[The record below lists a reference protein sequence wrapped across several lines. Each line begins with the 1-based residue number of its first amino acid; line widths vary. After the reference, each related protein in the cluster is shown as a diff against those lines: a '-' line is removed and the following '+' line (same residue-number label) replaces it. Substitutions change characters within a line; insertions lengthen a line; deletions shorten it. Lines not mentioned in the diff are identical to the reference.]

1 MFSYIFTDF
10 YRVKI
15 EIKLSKISKNILRLK
30 LSSLS
35 CVQVVGERSICVEGI
50 PVRSAGANRSE
61 HAGMVAII
69 NVRIINAVNPRFPTR
84 CSSS

>member
-30 LSSLS
+30 
-35 CVQVVGERSICVEGI
+35 VK
-50 PVRSAGANRSE
+50 
-61 HAGMVAII
+61 
-69 NVRIINAVNPRFPTR
+69 
-84 CSSS
+84 

>member
-1 MFSYIFTDF
+1 MHNLDYLSLEYEKLSYMFSYIFTDF

-61 HAGMVAII
+61 HAGM
-69 NVRIINAVNPRFPTR
+69 
-84 CSSS
+84 SSDN

>member
-10 YRVKI
+10 YRLKI

-61 HAGMVAII
+61 HAGM
-69 NVRIINAVNPRFPTR
+69 
-84 CSSS
+84 SSDN

>member
-30 LSSLS
+30 VKSFKLCASGRRAFYLRRRYTGKE
-35 CVQVVGERSICVEGI
+35 CW
-50 PVRSAGANRSE
+50 SE
-61 HAGMVAII
+61 
-69 NVRIINAVNPRFPTR
+69 
-84 CSSS
+84 

>member
-1 MFSYIFTDF
+1 SKYRSCRLAHNLDYLSLEYEKLSYMFSYIFTDF

-35 CVQVVGERSICVEGI
+35 CVQVVGERSI
-50 PVRSAGANRSE
+50 
-61 HAGMVAII
+61 
-69 NVRIINAVNPRFPTR
+69 
-84 CSSS
+84 

>member
-10 YRVKI
+10 TKFYFYLYSI
-15 EIKLSKISKNILRLK
+15 KISKNILRLK

-61 HAGMVAII
+61 HAGM
-69 NVRIINAVNPRFPTR
+69 
-84 CSSS
+84 SSDN